1 VQHRTA
7 AKEASCRKYKEA
19 VRAFKVCA
27 RPLCVQSY
35 ACLPAMQQQQH
46 HFHLLLFNA
55 IMPFDYFPSNCLFLR
70 VQLKLAERDDALA
83 QRQAHIKELH
93 GELCMLQR
101 LLQHG
106 PLRHATNPQLRA
118 SWSPAPT
125 RPTCATCSSA
135 CGHGGTLLGGGPGGG
150 SAADVFAAA
159 SDGATTKGWQQ
170 LLLQQ

>member
-1 VQHRTA
+1 
-7 AKEASCRKYKEA
+7 
-19 VRAFKVCA
+19 
-27 RPLCVQSY
+27 
-35 ACLPAMQQQQH
+35 
-46 HFHLLLFNA
+46 
-55 IMPFDYFPSNCLFLR
+55 MPFDFFPSNCLFLR

-106 PLRHATNPQLRA
+106 PLRHATTPQLRA

-135 CGHGGTLLGGGPGGG
+135 CGHGGTLLGGGPGRGG
-150 SAADVFAAA
+150 AADVFAAA
-159 SDGATTKGWQQ
+159 SDGATKNGWQQ
-170 LLLQQ
+170 LR